1 MCHRLSVV
9 SLTAL
14 SLHRDILRVGVTLVG
29 HQKKILNSVQSMRA
43 QMNQITSVEVWPLM
57 SRRGEHWTGPDP
69 QPGLPVRLWPSTPI
83 RPLSLDRLPMSSVN
97 SLQPVLYAQSGQF
110 AAVLSPQPP
119 PPHMLSLSLVL
130 SLRLCPDCVR
140 SPTAACLCWVH
151 SCSPSLCL

>member
-1 MCHRLSVV
+1 MCRRL
-9 SLTAL
+9 LCCWLL
-14 SLHRDILRVGVTLVG
+14 SLSPKG
-29 HQKKILNSVQSMRA
+29 HPPSRGDASRPPEEDAEQCPVHAGPDEPDHLCGGL
-43 QMNQITSVEVWPLM
+43 T
-57 SRRGEHWTGPDP
+57 SRRGGQQTIPDP